1 MMTRM
6 IVMMKNFRATVST
19 VITQPKRPIRKAP
32 VSPRKRNQPGDCSP
46 KKHRS
51 TDTGLPDIDDDD
63 ETKGI
68 KESNNNKK
76 KRTVAIVE
84 PMNPVSS
91 G

>member
-1 MMTRM
+1 M

-32 VSPRKRNQPGDCSP
+32 VSPRKRNQPGDRSP

-51 TDTGLPDIDDDD
+51 TDTGLPDIDD

-68 KESNNNKK
+68 KKSNNNKK

-84 PMNPVSS
+84 PMKPVSS